1 MFKRS
6 KDRRALFQ
14 PPLPLSW
21 TTVGVPF
28 SMHTRRS
35 VYKHVFDISWFLGEI
50 CFCSLSQV
58 PCYTPC
64 FQADLTQNLARM
76 DLTSLIEMEPTSVT
90 SWIICYGGAYRSWWR
105 DHSQRA
111 AGRSQILSG
120 WRNDKRAGT
129 NAISRFNPGCS
140 STVQGFSDSLV
151 QSGADFDELV
161 EEYTGLFLQRWAF
174 VVPSFQKWLVFFQL
188 SLLLWLQRTNSYSD
202 QEWK

>member
-90 SWIICYGGAYRSWWR
+90 SW
-105 DHSQRA
+105 
-111 AGRSQILSG
+111 
-120 WRNDKRAGT
+120 
-129 NAISRFNPGCS
+129 FNPGCS

-161 EEYTGLFLQRWAF
+161 EEYTGLFQQRWAF
-174 VVPSFQKWLVFFQL
+174 VVPSFQRWLVFFQL
-188 SLLLWLQRTNSYSD
+188 SLLLW
-202 QEWK
+202 

>member
-6 KDRRALFQ
+6 KDRKGMFQ

-21 TTVGVPF
+21 NTVGVPF
-28 SMHTRRS
+28 SMHIRRS
-35 VYKHVFDISWFLGEI
+35 VYKYVFDISWFLGEM

-64 FQADLTQNLARM
+64 FQADLTQNLATM

-90 SWIICYGGAYRSWWR
+90 SWIICARGELIVPNDEIIR
-105 DHSQRA
+105 
-111 AGRSQILSG
+111 RSQILSG

-161 EEYTGLFLQRWAF
+161 EDHTRLFQQRWAF
-174 VVPSFQKWLVFFQL
+174 VVPSFPGWLGFFHF
-188 SLLLWLQRTNSYSD
+188 SRLLW
-202 QEWK
+202 